1 MLPRGRIGLRAG
13 VRVMPDCTAV
23 LQCLERDSSI
33 DWIRDYRSVADYSP
47 HINDIVCGRRARPVQ
62 AGASKLRANEVNAT
76 TLWRIIPELL
86 YEGQT
91 LLFTSARIVLDAGG
105 YTSFEKENHPT
116 VAKTFEVLR
125 LVKVQVLFRL
135 TRSEFTPRRDEHDP
149 VAAVGTME

>member
-33 DWIRDYRSVADYSP
+33 DWIRDYRSVTDYAP
-47 HINDIVCGRRARPVQ
+47 HINDIVCGCRARPVQ
-62 AGASKLRANEVNAT
+62 AGTSKLRANEVYAT

-91 LLFTSARIVLDAGG
+91 LLFTSARVVSDAGG
-105 YTSFEKENHPT
+105 YTSFEQENLPT

-135 TRSEFTPRRDEHDP
+135 TRIEFTPRRDEHHP